1 MRRPPAGH
9 TEPRAGGP
17 LAWAPASCPARQ
29 EPPGDA
35 VDIDAAGT
43 AGPGEVSLSLK
54 FGEVAPGGA
63 FRDTSLDRE
72 GAQRR
77 EAAPGMVGKADEAL
91 HCPSQARL
99 QRAVDGEMD
108 GDE

>member
-1 MRRPPAGH
+1 MPRLALAVPMLGHLLSRPV
-9 TEPRAGGP
+9 
-17 LAWAPASCPARQ
+17 RQ

-35 VDIDAAGT
+35 VDVDAAGA

-63 FRDTSLDRE
+63 FRDASLHRE

-77 EAAPGMVGKADEAL
+77 EAAPGMVGEADEAL
-91 HCPSQARL
+91 HRPAQARL
-99 QRAVDGEMD
+99 QWAVDGEMD